1 MNFIEIFK
9 QKSPLQ
15 RFLFVLNL
23 MFLAMYLIMAI
34 TLFIWK
40 NMPVEIPYF
49 NRVILGVILVI
60 YAIIRFYRLSAK
72 FKEIEHNDEE

>member
-23 MFLAMYLIMAI
+23 VFLVMYFVMAI
-34 TLFIWK
+34 TLFVWK

-60 YAIIRFYRLSAK
+60 YAIIRFYRLSIK
-72 FKEIEHNDEE
+72 FKEIE

>member
-23 MFLAMYLIMAI
+23 LFLAMYLILAI

-49 NRVILGVILVI
+49 NRIVLGVILVI
-60 YAIIRFYRLSAK
+60 YAIIRFYRLSVK
-72 FKEIEHNDEE
+72 FKEIEHYDEE

>member
-23 MFLAMYLIMAI
+23 LFLAMYLIMAI

-60 YAIIRFYRLSAK
+60 YAIIRFYRLSVK

>member
-1 MNFIEIFK
+1 
-9 QKSPLQ
+9 
-15 RFLFVLNL
+15 
-23 MFLAMYLIMAI
+23 MYLIMAI

-60 YAIIRFYRLSAK
+60 YAIIRFYRLSVK
-72 FKEIEHNDEE
+72 FKEIEDNDEE

>member
-1 MNFIEIFK
+1 MNFLEILK

-23 MFLAMYLIMAI
+23 FFLILYIFMAL

-49 NRVILGVILVI
+49 NRVILGVILII
-60 YAIIRFYRLSAK
+60 YALIRFYRLSLK
-72 FKEIEHNDEE
+72 FKEIED

>member
-23 MFLAMYLIMAI
+23 LFLAMYLIMAI

>member
-1 MNFIEIFK
+1 MNFIEILK

-23 MFLAMYLIMAI
+23 IFLILYVAMAI

-40 NMPVEIPYF
+40 DMPVLIPYL
-49 NRVILGVILVI
+49 NRVILGVILFI
-60 YAIIRFYRLSAK
+60 YAIIRFYRLSLK
-72 FKEIEHNDEE
+72 FKEIED

>member
-1 MNFIEIFK
+1 MNFIEILK

-23 MFLAMYLIMAI
+23 FFLILYVFMAL

-40 NMPVEIPYF
+40 SMPVEIPYF
-49 NRVILGVILVI
+49 NRIILGVILII
-60 YAIIRFYRLSAK
+60 YALIRFYRLSLK
-72 FKEIEHNDEE
+72 FKEIED